1 MRRSFSER
9 LGLKSRS
16 SANTA
21 KERLRL
27 VLIHDRSTLPP
38 GVMEELREELIEVIS
53 RRIDV
58 DRSAVRIDIVQ
69 DGRSQSLQA
78 DIPLKPTATRLTD

>member
-1 MRRSFSER
+1 MRRS
-9 LGLKSRS
+9 LKSRS